1 MAQAIFT
8 QGKKEALKAI
18 FNQYNYLALGYSSD
32 ITSSFDPND
41 PLKGD
46 GQTFNE
52 LKSTVNYSRVT
63 FTTIDNAT
71 ITVNDDNTV
80 TMTLQADFDT
90 SNITDSTSINQF
102 AICKNASQDSTT
114 VDDIYCAG
122 NFTEFV
128 KDSTTGLTFVIE
140 IFL

>member
-41 PLKGD
+41 PSTKD
-46 GQTFNE
+46 GGQAFNE
-52 LKSTVNYSRVT
+52 LESTNYSRVT

-90 SNITDSTSINQF
+90 SNITESTSINQF
-102 AICKNASQDSTT
+102 AICKNASKTT
-114 VDDIYCAG
+114 EIDDIYCAG

>member
-32 ITSSFDPND
+32 VTSSCDPND
-41 PLKGD
+41 PSTKD
-46 GQTFNE
+46 GQAFNE
-52 LKSTVNYSRVT
+52 LDSTINYSRVT

-90 SNITDSTSINQF
+90 SNITESTSIN
-102 AICKNASQDSTT
+102 T
-114 VDDIYCAG
+114 VS
-122 NFTEFV
+122 FLLTE
-128 KDSTTGLTFVIE
+128 LTRTSA
-140 IFL
+140 LLPL

>member
-1 MAQAIFT
+1 MLWE
-8 QGKKEALKAI
+8 GVVLWAL
-18 FNQYNYLALGYSSD
+18 FLVYLGYLFGMAKNGNADEEEEMEMHPLWKQMLMLVVGIVCIVNGSD
-32 ITSSFDPND
+32 
-41 PLKGD
+41 L
-46 GQTFNE
+46 
-52 LKSTVNYSRVT
+52 TV
-63 FTTIDNAT
+63 DNAT

-102 AICKNASQDSTT
+102 AICKNASKTT
-114 VDDIYCAG
+114 AIDDIYCAG

>member
-41 PLKGD
+41 PSTKD
-46 GQTFNE
+46 GGQAFNE
-52 LKSTVNYSRVT
+52 LESTNYSRVT

-102 AICKNASQDSTT
+102 AICKNASKTT
-114 VDDIYCAG
+114 EIDDIYCAG

>member
-32 ITSSFDPND
+32 VTSSFDPND
-41 PLKGD
+41 PNTKD
-46 GQTFNE
+46 GQAFNE
-52 LKSTVNYSRVT
+52 LDSTINYSRVT

-90 SNITDSTSINQF
+90 SNITESTSINQF
-102 AICKNASQDSTT
+102 AICKNASKTT
-114 VDDIYCAG
+114 EIDDIYCAG

>member
-18 FNQYNYLALGYSSD
+18 FNQYNYLALGYNSD
-32 ITSSFDPND
+32 VTSSFDPNN
-41 PLKGD
+41 PNTTD
-46 GQTFNE
+46 GQAFKE
-52 LKSTVNYSRVT
+52 LGDTINYSRVT
-63 FTTIDNAT
+63 FTTVDNAT

-102 AICKNASQDSTT
+102 AICKNASKTT
-114 VDDIYCAG
+114 AIDDIYCAG

>member
-32 ITSSFDPND
+32 VTSSFDPND
-41 PLKGD
+41 PSTKD
-46 GQTFNE
+46 GQAFNE
-52 LKSTVNYSRVT
+52 LDSTINYSRVT

-90 SNITDSTSINQF
+90 SNITESTSINQF
-102 AICKNASQDSTT
+102 AICKNASKTT
-114 VDDIYCAG
+114 EIDDIYCAG